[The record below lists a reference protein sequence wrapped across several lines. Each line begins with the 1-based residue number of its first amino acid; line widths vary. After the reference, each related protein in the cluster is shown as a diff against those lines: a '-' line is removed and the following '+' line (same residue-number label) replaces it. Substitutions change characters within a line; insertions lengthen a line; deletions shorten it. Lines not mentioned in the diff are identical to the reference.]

1 MKRRCVQYK
10 TITRKVSYLHQKNR
24 ALIPFSGFFCSG
36 GKMLNM
42 NMDKFKMK
50 IIYNIYIYIKYF
62 CI

>member
-50 IIYNIYIYIKYF
+50 IIYNIYI
-62 CI
+62 